1 MVGENIMD
9 NKWKGISQFKD
20 KMFFAQNNSTKVSIS
35 DGLKC
40 VREYSKE
47 SVSGCAYNGETL
59 WLSIENSNTLFSV
72 DSENNEELIPIL
84 EYDNISIIK
93 MVSGQESILVL
104 EGFNAEDKSLLV
116 FDCKTEKILFILPI
130 KENLIDIVITSYKTA
145 LLLCEEEQCVPARR
159 SIEDDDVKVL
169 FWAELTW
176 SQDSTEVMIKRSMK
190 LYIDNNFDAD
200 SGDHMET
207 ILYSEGLRFPLF
219 DQYLYHWL
227 EQKSFSLNGKYVVYY
242 CEDIQGIIIGNPVG
256 GEIYRIITLPDDV
269 ADVKN
274 DFFYNYHAR
283 ELVVITKANEIKRY
297 VINCTSEEALH
308 KLNTVYNEA
317 FLYKISLIAK
327 RNKGDMTF
335 TSILYRAIGSCVCIP
350 AGLVRSSNK
359 SDDGIT
365 HVALTIKTPISG
377 KILLKHTQ
385 KVLSHFKCE
394 EEEFEKTIEFDVAGD
409 IFGIVFK
416 TDCLEKEFFFSVHTH
431 ENLYVD
437 VEEHLTFDEIAQC
450 CSRNSARRK
459 LQTYPTDIYATYQL
473 GYVGTEED
481 YNFLLSILEDDYS
494 GSSLC
499 HGNNG
504 ERVWMCVRTISN
516 LSFRYRRK
524 DAIPL
529 LTEVCKHIENK
540 KVLEMV
546 QDCCASLKSC
556 NSFNEKQYRVDL
568 LVRTDNVVHIYANSQ
583 EKWIAKIDG
592 TLGYDERIDWCY
604 LRAST
609 KQIKL
614 IFETSLGNKEVMI
627 DIGDNNPQ
635 YRQVIDIEPPVFSR
649 DMAKRILGARGD
661 RVLVIPEGIK
671 ELADDFAL
679 QFDER
684 DNRYYFFQIDI
695 PASVSKIDAVILT
708 KKPGWASDDRLEC
721 FDEINVAN
729 DNLFF
734 RSIDGVLFSKDM
746 KRLICYPCGKQEEK
760 YLIPNGVEI
769 IATNAFSD
777 NHFLKSISFPLSL
790 IKIDSMAFDSCEN
803 LNCVNFSEGLEVIAD
818 DAFVFC
824 DVTHMILPNSLRRI
838 HWTNLIGIGVGIR
851 NIEVPNNKIDID
863 MTDYNE
869 CNQEFY
875 MPPLLLI
882 QENKTFEKF
891 ARRYKMNFV
900 KGYYIDGSGIIWS
913 EDGSTIVEFPVEWDD
928 EEYMLPEK
936 TVGIFRWAFNCSSVK
951 RVIASKTPQLIGKT
965 QGDDFCRLDIDSDGS
980 YDTEFLVINSS
991 NNATVFAPLML
1002 DIQEEHRKGEK
1013 GMRIC
1018 VPHFK
1023 IGITFSGK
1031 YRKQIVEPLCDELL
1045 KLGYNK
1051 DDIFYDSW
1059 HDVLI
1064 NGVHG
1069 DNILRQ
1075 IYFNNCD
1082 CVVVL
1087 LSPDYKEKNW
1097 TGHIEWSAV
1106 KELIN
1111 TGDDNKICLLR
1122 VDSADIGKFDG
1133 LYQNQTIAKNIDNM
1147 SSVEIATFVHQK
1159 YKMLL

>member
-1 MVGENIMD
+1 MD
-9 NKWKGISQFKD
+9 NIKWKGIFQFKD
-20 KMFFAQNNSTKVSIS
+20 TMFFAQNNSTRVSIS

-40 VREYSKE
+40 VRKYSKE
-47 SVSGCAYNGETL
+47 NVSGCAYNDETL
-59 WLSIENSNTLFSV
+59 WLSIENSNTLIAV

-84 EYDNISIIK
+84 DYDNINIIK
-93 MVSGQESILVL
+93 MVTGQEAILVL
-104 EGFNAEDKSLLV
+104 EGSNAEDKSLFV
-116 FDCKTEKILFILPI
+116 FDCRAEKVLFVLPI
-130 KENLIDIVITSYKTA
+130 KEHFIDIVITSYKTA
-145 LLLCEEEQCVPARR
+145 LLLCEEGRRVPARY
-159 SIEDDDVKVL
+159 SDEVDDEEVL

-176 SQDSTEVMIKRSMK
+176 NKDSTEVTIKKAMK
-190 LYIDNNFDAD
+190 LYIDYNYETDA
-200 SGDHMET
+200 GNHMQT
-207 ILYSEGLRFPLF
+207 ILYSEGLCFPLF

-242 CEDIQGIIIGNPVG
+242 SEDIRGIVIGNPVG
-256 GEIYRIITLPDDV
+256 GEIYRIIALPDDV
-269 ADVKN
+269 ADAKN
-274 DFFYNYHAR
+274 EFFYNYHAS
-283 ELVVITKANEIKRY
+283 ELVVITKDNEIKRF
-297 VINCTSEEALH
+297 VIKCTSEAALNS
-308 KLNTVYNEA
+308 LNTAYNEA
-317 FLYKISLIAK
+317 FLNKISLFAK

-335 TSILYRAIGSCVCIP
+335 TNILYRAIGNCVCMP
-350 AGLVRSSNK
+350 AGIVRSVNK

-365 HVALTIKTPISG
+365 HVNLTIKTPISG
-377 KILLKHTQ
+377 KIILKQTQ
-385 KVLSHFKCE
+385 KVLSRFECQ
-394 EEEFEKTIEFDVAGD
+394 EEEFEKTIQFDVTED
-409 IFGIVFK
+409 IFGVVFK
-416 TDCLEKEFFFSVHTH
+416 TDCLEKEFFFSIHTH
-431 ENLYVD
+431 ESLYID
-437 VEEHLTFDEIAQC
+437 IEEHLTFNEIAQC
-450 CSRNSARRK
+450 CNRISARRK
-459 LQTYPTDIYATYQL
+459 LQTYPTDIYATFQL

-494 GSSLC
+494 GSSLS

-524 DAIPL
+524 DAIPFL
-529 LTEVCKHIENK
+529 IEACKHIEDK

-556 NSFNEKQYRVDL
+556 NSFSEKQYRVDL
-568 LVRTDNVVHIYANSQ
+568 LVRTNKVVHIFDNSKD
-583 EKWIAKIDG
+583 KWIAKIDG

-604 LRAST
+604 LRASA

-627 DIGDNNPQ
+627 DVGDNNPQ
-635 YRQVIDIEPPVFSR
+635 YRQVIDIEIPVFSR
-649 DMAKRILGARGD
+649 DMAKRILNARGD
-661 RVLVIPEGIK
+661 RVLVIPEGIT

-684 DNRYYFFQIDI
+684 NNKYYFFQIDI

-708 KKPGWASDDRLEC
+708 EKPGWASDDRLEC
-721 FDEINVAN
+721 FDEINVAD
-729 DNLFF
+729 DNLVF

-746 KRLICYPCGKQEEK
+746 KRLICYPCGKKEEI

-769 IATNAFSD
+769 IAPNAFSD
-777 NHFLKSISFPLSL
+777 NHFLKSISLPPSL

-818 DAFVFC
+818 DAFIFC
-824 DVTHMILPNSLRRI
+824 DVTHMILPNSLRKI

-851 NIEVPNNKIDID
+851 NMEVPNSKIDID
-863 MTDYNE
+863 MTDYHE

-882 QENKTFEKF
+882 QENQTFEKF
-891 ARRYKMNFV
+891 AHRYKMNSI
-900 KGYYIDGSGIIWS
+900 KGYYIDESGIIWS
-913 EDGSTIVEFPVEWDD
+913 EDGITIIEFPVEWYD
-928 EEYMLPEK
+928 EEYRLPEK
-936 TVGIFRWAFNCSSVK
+936 TTGIFRWAFNCSSVK
-951 RVIASKTPQLIGKT
+951 RVIASKTPRLVGRT
-965 QGDDFCRLDIDSDGS
+965 QGDDFSRLDIDSGS
-980 YDTEFLVINSS
+980 SEFLVIT
-991 NNATVFAPLML
+991 NNETVSMPSML
-1002 DIQEEHRKGEK
+1002 DIQKEHRKGEK
-1013 GMRIC
+1013 DMKIR

-1031 YRKQIVEPLCDELL
+1031 YRKQFIEPFCNELL

-1069 DNILRQ
+1069 DSILRQ
-1075 IYFNNCD
+1075 IYFKNCD

-1111 TGDDNKICLLR
+1111 MGYDDKICLLR
-1122 VDSADIGKFDG
+1122 VDSVDIGKIDG
-1133 LYQNQTIAKNIDNM
+1133 LYQNQAIAKTIDDM
-1147 SSVEIATFVHQK
+1147 SAVEIATFVHQK
-1159 YKMLL
+1159 YNMLI